1 MDALILSCGTGGGH
15 NAAGR
20 AIMEELQRRGHHA
33 EMFNPYN
40 LVSDRLAEEVDKL
53 YIKMA
58 QKTPRAFGF
67 VYRLGNLY
75 RKLPV
80 KSPVYHVN
88 KKMVPVLERY
98 LAEHPADVIFMPHLY
113 PAEIIT
119 QMKKQGS
126 SLPLTIFVATDY
138 VCIPFTEETNCDYYV
153 IPDEE
158 LKDDFIKRGIP
169 EEKLLPYGIP
179 TSAAFSE
186 EKSRE
191 EAKEELG
198 LQKDRHYLLISGGSI
213 GAGQLCKAVR
223 ILKRHYAG
231 TDKELI
237 VICGNNTTLYE
248 KLKREYAADK
258 DMVHILMHTDRMAD
272 YMKACDVVLSKPGGL
287 SSTEAAVSGTALLHI
302 TPIPG
307 CETLNMEFFGER
319 GMAVPVETIDARL
332 GKICDKMLKE
342 ERYRRMADR
351 QRQYINPHSAADIC
365 DFAQKYANFAK
376 NISI

>member
-80 KSPVYHVN
+80 KSPIYHVN

-138 VCIPFTEETNCDYYV
+138 V
-153 IPDEE
+153 
-158 LKDDFIKRGIP
+158 L
-169 EEKLLPYGIP
+169 
-179 TSAAFSE
+179 S
-186 EKSRE
+186 
-191 EAKEELG
+191 
-198 LQKDRHYLLISGGSI
+198 LI
-213 GAGQLCKAVR
+213 
-223 ILKRHYAG
+223 
-231 TDKELI
+231 
-237 VICGNNTTLYE
+237 
-248 KLKREYAADK
+248 
-258 DMVHILMHTDRMAD
+258 HI
-272 YMKACDVVLSKPGGL
+272 
-287 SSTEAAVSGTALLHI
+287 
-302 TPIPG
+302 
-307 CETLNMEFFGER
+307 
-319 GMAVPVETIDARL
+319 
-332 GKICDKMLKE
+332 
-342 ERYRRMADR
+342 
-351 QRQYINPHSAADIC
+351 
-365 DFAQKYANFAK
+365 
-376 NISI
+376 

>member
-40 LVSDRLAEEVDKL
+40 LVSDRLAEEVDRL

-58 QKTPRAFGF
+58 QKTPKAFGF
-67 VYRLGNLY
+67 VYQLGNLY
-75 RKLPV
+75 P
-80 KSPVYHVN
+80 N

-119 QMKKQGS
+119 QMKKQGC
-126 SLPLTIFVATDY
+126 SLPLTMFVATDY

-153 IPDEE
+153 IPNEE
-158 LKDDFIKRGIP
+158 LKGDFIKRGIP

-191 EAKEELG
+191 EAKAELG
-198 LQKDRHYLLISGGSI
+198 LQKNRHYLLISGGSI

-223 ILKRHYAG
+223 VLKRHYAG

-248 KLKREYAADK
+248 KLSREYAADQ

-307 CETLNMEFFGER
+307 CETLNMKFFEER

-332 GKICDKMLKE
+332 GKICDKMLKD
-342 ERYRRMADR
+342 ERRRKMAER
-351 QRQYINPHSAADIC
+351 QKKYSNPHSAAAIC
-365 DFAQKYANFAK
+365 DFAQKYANYAK
-376 NISI
+376 NVSI

>member
-20 AIMEELQRRGHHA
+20 AIMEELQKRGHHA
-33 EMFNPYN
+33 EMFNPYT

-58 QKTPRAFGF
+58 QKTPKAFGF
-67 VYRLGNLY
+67 VYQLGNLY

-88 KKMVPVLERY
+88 KKMVPVMERY
-98 LAEHPADVIFMPHLY
+98 LEKHPADVIFMPHLY
-113 PAEIIT
+113 PAEVIT
-119 QMKKQGS
+119 QMKKQGV
-126 SLPLTIFVATDY
+126 SLPLTVFVATDY

-153 IPDEE
+153 IPGEE
-158 LKDDFIKRGIP
+158 LKADFIKRGIP

-179 TSAAFSE
+179 TSAAFASNKSRQEAKKELHLQE
-186 EKSRE
+186 EK
-191 EAKEELG
+191 
-198 LQKDRHYLLISGGSI
+198 QYLLISGGSI

-223 ILKRHYAG
+223 VLARHYAG
-231 TDKELI
+231 TDKELL
-237 VICGNNTTLYE
+237 VICGNNTALYG
-248 KLKREYAADK
+248 KLSREYAGDK
-258 DMVHILMHTDRMAD
+258 DRVHILMHTDRMAD

-307 CETLNMEFFGER
+307 CETLNMEFFKEK
-319 GMAVPVETIDARL
+319 GMSVPVETIDARL
-332 GKICDKMLKE
+332 GKLCDKMLKE
-342 ERYRRMADR
+342 ERRKRMVER
-351 QRQYINPHSAADIC
+351 QRQFISPCAAKDIC
-365 DFAQKYANFAK
+365 DFAQKYVNYAK
-376 NISI
+376 NVSK